1 MEKPKKA
8 RKSYASDACATV
20 GVSETVF
27 YTART
32 KFRKGEE
39 LTKNELDVLSLYS
52 DLREEGR
59 KKLERLKDIEI

>member
-8 RKSYASDACATV
+8 KKSYVSEACASV
-20 GVSETVF
+20 GVSETIF

-39 LTKNELDVLSLYS
+39 LTKNELDVLSMYS
-52 DLREEGR
+52 DLKEEGR
-59 KKLERLKDIEI
+59 KKLEKLKDVKI